1 MMLERLLKLDTSA
14 DFDEETV
21 DSTLESILSGR
32 SDPIKDIP
40 SKKKHQKVLKS
51 EKSQLILT
59 LNPNNGCEQ

>member
-40 SKKKHQKVLKS
+40 NKKTPKSIEKQKKA
-51 EKSQLILT
+51 
-59 LNPNNGCEQ
+59 N